1 MYPNKMSTGNT
12 KPLQK
17 VTNKKGKYKKMTAD
31 LKEKLRILFIQGV
44 VDSKGFRDLPSIR
57 DLAND
62 HQVSENTLYKLA
74 QRENWH
80 EKKEIFQNEYEKE
93 LDQIRIKEFVKASK
107 KFDSK
112 SLEIAEMLLRRV
124 GKTISEKAESS
135 FEEFSPQH
143 LDQLASASMK
153 IQKFGKLALGETTD
167 RIDIHATTDEKEI
180 FQEAME
186 LIEQVVRER
195 QLDDNSSIH

>member
-1 MYPNKMSTGNT
+1 MYPNKMSTSNT
-12 KPLQK
+12 KPIQK

-107 KFDSK
+107 KQSGSK
-112 SLEIAEMLLRRV
+112 THLLDYDPGMLLSLKSIV
-124 GKTISEKAESS
+124 
-135 FEEFSPQH
+135 H
-143 LDQLASASMK
+143 
-153 IQKFGKLALGETTD
+153 ETLPD
-167 RIDIHATTDEKEI
+167 V
-180 FQEAME
+180 E
-186 LIEQVVRER
+186 LVENLVD
-195 QLDDNSSIH
+195 LH